1 MIKPVSFFAIIFLL
15 SCNRHLRQTAAP
27 GYSQIEKAAWLSGI
41 WQQQTARGVLYER
54 WTRSSDSSLSG
65 TSYMLRGGDTIVRET
80 ILLELRDGELYY
92 IPTVKDQNNAQPVL
106 FRRVASGLDSLVFE
120 NPAHDFPTM
129 IKYVRV
135 SADSLLAEISGMSGG
150 QLRKREFPMSR
161 VKP

>member
-1 MIKPVSFFAIIFLL
+1 MNKPALFFTTMLLL
-15 SCNRHLRQTAAP
+15 SCNRHLQQAVTSR
-27 GYSQIEKAAWLSGI
+27 YSQIENAAWLSGV

-54 WTRSSDSSLSG
+54 WMRSSDSSFSG
-65 TSYMLRGGDTIVRET
+65 MSYMLRGGDTLVRET
-80 ILLELRDGELYY
+80 ISLELRDGELYY

-106 FRRVASGLDSLVFE
+106 FRRVASGPDSLVFE

-129 IKYVRV
+129 IKYVRI
-135 SADSLLAEISGMSGG
+135 SADSLLAEISGMAGG

>member
-1 MIKPVSFFAIIFLL
+1 
-15 SCNRHLRQTAAP
+15 
-27 GYSQIEKAAWLSGI
+27 
-41 WQQQTARGVLYER
+41 
-54 WTRSSDSSLSG
+54 
-65 TSYMLRGGDTIVRET
+65 MLRGGDTLVRET
-80 ILLELRDGELYY
+80 ISLEMRDGELYY
-92 IPTVKDQNNAQPVL
+92 IPTVKDQNSAQPVL
-106 FRRVASGLDSLVFE
+106 FRRIASGPDSIVFE